1 MPAEYYDFRAQ
12 LQAAVTD
19 TAMVEMEGLPGM
31 QDSLQARLPDLAAI
45 LSVDSLL
52 AALDASPTLSP
63 LAGAT
68 ATTLRIELNAKNVG
82 GGVRNAFM
90 NADGQ
95 RQAVDA
101 IVLGLG
107 RAVHLLRSAAGKEK
121 SSRSSGPRSAFVWTP
136 RLAFSAA
143 GVEELV
149 QGDPPSG
156 E

>member
-1 MPAEYYDFRAQ
+1 MGCPISRPSVPVEYYDFRAQ

-19 TAMVEMEGLPGM
+19 TAMIEMEELISM

-45 LSVDSLL
+45 LTVDSLL

-68 ATTLRIELNAKNVG
+68 ATTVRIELNAKNVG

-90 NADGQ
+90 NPDGQ

-101 IVLGLG
+101 IVIGLG
-107 RAVHLLRSAAGKEK
+107 RAVHLLRSAEGKGA
-121 SSRSSGPRSAFVWTP
+121 SAQSSGPRQSRV
-136 RLAFSAA
+136 R
-143 GVEELV
+143 
-149 QGDPPSG
+149 PSPARRR
-156 E
+156 

>member
-1 MPAEYYDFRAQ
+1 MGCPISRPSVPVEYYDFRAQ

-19 TAMVEMEGLPGM
+19 TAMIEMEELISM

-45 LSVDSLL
+45 LTVDSLL

-68 ATTLRIELNAKNVG
+68 ATTVRIELNAKNVG

-90 NADGQ
+90 NPDGQ

-101 IVLGLG
+101 IVIGLG
-107 RAVHLLRSAAGKEK
+107 RAVHLLRSAEGEGE
-121 SSRSSGPRSAFVWTP
+121 S
-136 RLAFSAA
+136 
-143 GVEELV
+143 V
-149 QGDPPSG
+149 QPSG
-156 E
+156 SRESRVPLSLARRR